1 MAKILAFDIGISS
14 IGWAFVEN
22 DELKDCGVRI
32 FTKAE
37 NPKTGES
44 LALPRRLA
52 RSARKRLAR
61 RKARLNHLKHLIANE
76 FKLNYE
82 DYQSFDESLA
92 KAYKGTLISPY
103 ELRFKALNELLSK
116 QDLARVIL
124 HIAKRRGYDNIKNSD
139 DKEKGAILKAIK
151 ENEEKLANYKSVGEY
166 LYKEYFQKFKENSK
180 EFINVR
186 NKKES
191 YERCIAQ
198 SFLKDELK
206 LIFQKQREFGF
217 NFSKKFEEEVL
228 SVAFYKRALKDFS
241 HLVGNCSFF
250 VDEKRAP
257 KNSPLAF
264 EFVALTRI
272 INLLNNL
279 NKKNEETSYTKDDL
293 NVLLSEVLKNG
304 TLTYKQTKK
313 ILGLSDDYEFKG
325 QKGNYFIEFKKY
337 KEFIK
342 ALGEHSL
349 NQDDLN
355 EIAKDITLTKD
366 ETKLKKALAK
376 YDLNQNQIENLSKI
390 EFKDHLNISFKVL
403 KLIVPLMKEGKKYD
417 EVCNELNLKT
427 AINEDKKEFLPAF
440 NETYYKDEVNNPV
453 VLRAI
458 KEYRKVLNSLLKKY
472 GKVHKINIELAR
484 EVGKNHSERN
494 KIEKEQNENFKA
506 KKDAELECEKLGLK
520 INSKNILKLR
530 LFKEQKEFCAY
541 SGEKIKM
548 SDLQDEKMLEIDH
561 IYPYSRS
568 FDDSYMN
575 KVLVFT
581 KQNQEKLNKTPF
593 EAFGKDD
600 VKWQK
605 IEILANNLPS
615 KKQKRILDKNYKD
628 KEQKDFKDRNL
639 NDTRYIARL
648 VLNYTKDYLE
658 FLPLSDD
665 ENIKLNDTQKGSKVH
680 VEAKSGMLTSVLR
693 HTWGFSTKDRNNHL
707 HHAIDAV
714 IIAYANASV
723 VKAFSDFKKEQENYT
738 AELYEK
744 KINELDFKNKRK
756 FFEPFSNFRQKVLEK
771 IDEIFVSKPERKK
784 PSGALHEETFYKE
797 EEFYK
802 EYGGKEGV
810 LKALELGKIRKVN
823 GKIVS
828 NANMFRVDIF
838 KHKKTNKFYA
848 VPIYTMDFA
857 LGILPNKAVVGGKD
871 KQGIIK
877 DWLLMDE
884 DYKFCFSLYKD
895 SLILLQTKDMQEP
908 ELVYFKAFKSSTA
921 GLIVSKH
928 DNKFKNLNEN
938 QKKLFKSANEKKVV
952 AEGIG
957 IQNLKVFE
965 KYIVSALGEITKAE
979 IKERENFKKK

>member
-376 YDLNQNQIENLSKI
+376 YDLSQNQIENLSKI

-600 VKWQK
+600 AKWQK

-738 AELYEK
+738 AELYAK

-908 ELVYFKAFKSSTA
+908 ELVYFKSFKSSTA
-921 GLIVSKH
+921 GLVVSKH
-928 DNKFKNLNEN
+928 DNKFENLNEN

-965 KYIVSALGEITKAE
+965 KYIVSALGEITKTE

>member
-1 MAKILAFDIGISS
+1 MARILAFDIGISS
-14 IGWAFVEN
+14 IGWAFSEN

-92 KAYKGTLISPY
+92 KAYKGSLISPY
-103 ELRFKALNELLSK
+103 ELRFRALNELLSK
-116 QDLARVIL
+116 QDFARVIL
-124 HIAKRRGYDNIKNSD
+124 HIAKRRGYDDIKNSD

-151 ENEEKLANYKSVGEY
+151 QNEEKLANYQSVGEY

-180 EFINVR
+180 EFTNVR

-206 LIFQKQREFGF
+206 LIFKKQREFGF
-217 NFSKKFEEEVL
+217 SFSKKFEEEVL

-250 VDEKRAP
+250 TDEKRAP

-264 EFVALTRI
+264 MFVALTRI

-279 NKKNEETSYTKDDL
+279 KNTEGILYTK
-293 NVLLSEVLKNG
+293 
-304 TLTYKQTKK
+304 
-313 ILGLSDDYEFKG
+313 
-325 QKGNYFIEFKKY
+325 
-337 KEFIK
+337 
-342 ALGEHSL
+342 
-349 NQDDLN
+349 DDLN
-355 EIAKDITLTKD
+355 EIAKDITLIKD
-366 ETKLKKALAK
+366 EIKLKKALAK
-376 YDLNQNQIENLSKI
+376 YDLNQNQIDSLSKL
-390 EFKDHLNISFKVL
+390 EFKDHLNISFKAL
-403 KLIVPLMKEGKKYD
+403 KLITPLMLEGKKYD
-417 EVCNELNLKT
+417 EACNELNLKV
-427 AINEDKKEFLPAF
+427 AINEDKKDFLPAF
-440 NETYYKDEVNNPV
+440 NETYYKDEVTNPV

-458 KEYRKVLNSLLKKY
+458 KEYRKVLNALLKKY

-484 EVGKNHSERN
+484 EVGKNYSQRA
-494 KIEKEQNENFKA
+494 KIEKEQNENYKA

-541 SGEKIKM
+541 SGEKIKI

-581 KQNQEKLNKTPF
+581 KQNQEKLNQTPF
-593 EAFGKDD
+593 EAFGNDSA
-600 VKWQK
+600 KWQK
-605 IEILANNLPS
+605 IEVLAKNLPT

-648 VLNYTKDYLE
+648 VLNYTKDYLD

-665 ENIKLNDTQKGSKVH
+665 ENTKLNDTQKGSKVH
-680 VEAKSGMLTSVLR
+680 VEAKSGMLTSALR
-693 HTWGFSTKDRNNHL
+693 HTWGFSAKDRNNHL

-714 IIAYANASV
+714 IIAYANNSI
-723 VKAFSDFKKEQENYT
+723 VKAFSDFKKEQESNS
-738 AELYEK
+738 AELYAK
-744 KINELDFKNKRK
+744 KISELDYKNKRK
-756 FFEPFSNFRQKVLEK
+756 FFEPFSGFRQKVLDK

-784 PSGALHEETFYKE
+784 PSGALHEETFRKE
-797 EEFYK
+797 EEFYQS
-802 EYGGKEGV
+802 YGGKEGV

-823 GKIVS
+823 GKIVK
-828 NANMFRVDIF
+828 NGDMFRVDIF

-857 LGILPNKAVVGGKD
+857 LKVLPNKAVARSKKGE
-871 KQGIIK
+871 IK
-877 DWLLMDE
+877 DWILMDE
-884 DYKFCFSLYKD
+884 NYEFCFSLYKD
-895 SLILLQTKDMQEP
+895 SLILIQTKDMQEP
-908 ELVYFKAFKSSTA
+908 EFVYYNAFTSSTVS
-921 GLIVSKH
+921 LIVSKH
-928 DNKFKNLNEN
+928 DNKFETLSKN
-938 QKKLFKSANEKKVV
+938 QKILFKNANEKEVIAKS
-952 AEGIG
+952 IG

-965 KYIVSALGEITKAE
+965 KYIVSALGEVTKAE
-979 IKERENFKKK
+979 FRQREDFKK

>member
-1 MAKILAFDIGISS
+1 MARILAFDIGISS
-14 IGWAFVEN
+14 IGWAFSEN

-92 KAYKGTLISPY
+92 KAYKGSLISPY
-103 ELRFKALNELLSK
+103 ELRFRALNELLSK
-116 QDLARVIL
+116 QDFARVIL
-124 HIAKRRGYDNIKNSD
+124 HIAKRRGYDDIKNSD

-151 ENEEKLANYKSVGEY
+151 QNEEKLANYQSVGEY

-180 EFINVR
+180 EFTNVR

-206 LIFQKQREFGF
+206 LIFKKQREFGF
-217 NFSKKFEEEVL
+217 SFSKKFEEEVL

-250 VDEKRAP
+250 TDEKRVP

-264 EFVALTRI
+264 MFVALTRI

-279 NKKNEETSYTKDDL
+279 KNTEGILYTK
-293 NVLLSEVLKNG
+293 
-304 TLTYKQTKK
+304 
-313 ILGLSDDYEFKG
+313 
-325 QKGNYFIEFKKY
+325 
-337 KEFIK
+337 
-342 ALGEHSL
+342 
-349 NQDDLN
+349 DDLN
-355 EIAKDITLTKD
+355 EIAKDITLIKD
-366 ETKLKKALAK
+366 EIKLKKALAK
-376 YDLNQNQIENLSKI
+376 YDLNQNQIDSLSKL
-390 EFKDHLNISFKVL
+390 EFKDHLNISFKAL
-403 KLIVPLMKEGKKYD
+403 KLITPLMLEGKKYD
-417 EVCNELNLKT
+417 EACNELNLKV
-427 AINEDKKEFLPAF
+427 AINEDKKDFLLAF
-440 NETYYKDEVNNPV
+440 NETYYKDEVTNPV

-458 KEYRKVLNSLLKKY
+458 KEYRKVLNALLKKY

-484 EVGKNHSERN
+484 EVGKNHSQRA
-494 KIEKEQNENFKA
+494 KIEKEQNENYKA

-541 SGEKIKM
+541 SGEKIKI

-581 KQNQEKLNKTPF
+581 KQNQEKLNQTPF
-593 EAFGKDD
+593 EAFGNDSA
-600 VKWQK
+600 KWQK
-605 IEILANNLPS
+605 IEVLAKNLPT

-648 VLNYTKDYLE
+648 VLNYTKDYLD

-665 ENIKLNDTQKGSKVH
+665 ENTKLNDTQKGSKVH
-680 VEAKSGMLTSVLR
+680 VEAKSGMLTSALR
-693 HTWGFSTKDRNNHL
+693 HTWGFSAKDRNNHL

-714 IIAYANASV
+714 IIAYANNSI
-723 VKAFSDFKKEQENYT
+723 VKAFSDFKKEQESNS
-738 AELYEK
+738 AELYAK
-744 KINELDFKNKRK
+744 KISELDYKNKRK
-756 FFEPFSNFRQKVLEK
+756 FFEPFSGFRQKVLDK

-784 PSGALHEETFYKE
+784 PSGALHEETFRKE
-797 EEFYK
+797 EEFYQS
-802 EYGGKEGV
+802 YGGKEGV

-823 GKIVS
+823 GKIVK
-828 NANMFRVDIF
+828 NGDMFRVDIF

-857 LGILPNKAVVGGKD
+857 LKVLPNKAVARSKKGE
-871 KQGIIK
+871 IK
-877 DWLLMDE
+877 DWILMDE
-884 DYKFCFSLYKD
+884 NYEFCFSLYKD
-895 SLILLQTKDMQEP
+895 SLILIQTKDMQEP
-908 ELVYFKAFKSSTA
+908 EFVYYNAFTSSTVS
-921 GLIVSKH
+921 LIVSKH
-928 DNKFKNLNEN
+928 DNKFETLSKN
-938 QKKLFKSANEKKVV
+938 QKILFKNANEKEVIAKS
-952 AEGIG
+952 IG

-965 KYIVSALGEITKAE
+965 KYIVSALGEVTKAE
-979 IKERENFKKK
+979 FRQREDFKK

>member
-139 DKEKGAILKAIK
+139 DKEKGAILKAVK

-272 INLLNNL
+272 VNLLNNL
-279 NKKNEETSYTKDDL
+279 NKNNSYIKDDL
-293 NVLLSEVLKNG
+293 NALLSEVLKNG

-342 ALGEHSL
+342 ALGEHNL

-355 EIAKDITLTKD
+355 EIAKDITLVKD
-366 ETKLKKALAK
+366 
-376 YDLNQNQIENLSKI
+376 
-390 EFKDHLNISFKVL
+390 
-403 KLIVPLMKEGKKYD
+403 
-417 EVCNELNLKT
+417 
-427 AINEDKKEFLPAF
+427 
-440 NETYYKDEVNNPV
+440 
-453 VLRAI
+453 
-458 KEYRKVLNSLLKKY
+458 
-472 GKVHKINIELAR
+472 
-484 EVGKNHSERN
+484 
-494 KIEKEQNENFKA
+494 
-506 KKDAELECEKLGLK
+506 
-520 INSKNILKLR
+520 
-530 LFKEQKEFCAY
+530 
-541 SGEKIKM
+541 
-548 SDLQDEKMLEIDH
+548 
-561 IYPYSRS
+561 
-568 FDDSYMN
+568 
-575 KVLVFT
+575 
-581 KQNQEKLNKTPF
+581 
-593 EAFGKDD
+593 
-600 VKWQK
+600 
-605 IEILANNLPS
+605 
-615 KKQKRILDKNYKD
+615 
-628 KEQKDFKDRNL
+628 
-639 NDTRYIARL
+639 
-648 VLNYTKDYLE
+648 
-658 FLPLSDD
+658 
-665 ENIKLNDTQKGSKVH
+665 
-680 VEAKSGMLTSVLR
+680 
-693 HTWGFSTKDRNNHL
+693 
-707 HHAIDAV
+707 
-714 IIAYANASV
+714 
-723 VKAFSDFKKEQENYT
+723 
-738 AELYEK
+738 
-744 KINELDFKNKRK
+744 
-756 FFEPFSNFRQKVLEK
+756 
-771 IDEIFVSKPERKK
+771 
-784 PSGALHEETFYKE
+784 
-797 EEFYK
+797 
-802 EYGGKEGV
+802 
-810 LKALELGKIRKVN
+810 
-823 GKIVS
+823 
-828 NANMFRVDIF
+828 
-838 KHKKTNKFYA
+838 
-848 VPIYTMDFA
+848 
-857 LGILPNKAVVGGKD
+857 
-871 KQGIIK
+871 
-877 DWLLMDE
+877 
-884 DYKFCFSLYKD
+884 
-895 SLILLQTKDMQEP
+895 
-908 ELVYFKAFKSSTA
+908 
-921 GLIVSKH
+921 
-928 DNKFKNLNEN
+928 
-938 QKKLFKSANEKKVV
+938 
-952 AEGIG
+952 
-957 IQNLKVFE
+957 
-965 KYIVSALGEITKAE
+965 
-979 IKERENFKKK
+979 

>member
-139 DKEKGAILKAIK
+139 DKEKGAILKAVK

-272 INLLNNL
+272 VNLLNNL
-279 NKKNEETSYTKDDL
+279 NKNNSYIKDDL
-293 NVLLSEVLKNG
+293 NALLSEVLKNG

-342 ALGEHSL
+342 ALGEHNL

-355 EIAKDITLTKD
+355 EIAKDITLVKD

-390 EFKDHLNISFKVL
+390 EFKDHLNISFKAL
-403 KLIVPLMKEGKKYD
+403 KLIVPLMREGKKYD

-484 EVGKNHSERN
+484 EVGKNHRERS

-530 LFKEQKEFCAY
+530 LFKEQKEFCVY
-541 SGEKIKM
+541 SGEKIKI
-548 SDLQDEKMLEIDH
+548 SDLQDEKILEIDH

-605 IEILANNLPS
+605 IETLAKNLPA

-738 AELYEK
+738 AELYAK

-838 KHKKTNKFYA
+838 KYKKTNKFYA

-884 DYKFCFSLYKD
+884 NYEFCFSLYKD

-908 ELVYFKAFKSSTA
+908 ELVYFKSFKSSTA
-921 GLIVSKH
+921 GLVVSKH
-928 DNKFKNLNEN
+928 DNKFENLNEN

>member
-1 MAKILAFDIGISS
+1 MARILAFDIGISS
-14 IGWAFVEN
+14 IGWAFSEN

-92 KAYKGTLISPY
+92 KAYKGSLISPY
-103 ELRFKALNELLSK
+103 ELRFRALNELLSK
-116 QDLARVIL
+116 QDFARVIL
-124 HIAKRRGYDNIKNSD
+124 HIAKRRGYDDIKNNGD
-139 DKEKGAILKAIK
+139 EEKSEILKAIK
-151 ENEEKLANYKSVGEY
+151 QNEEKLVNYQSVGEY

-191 YERCIAQ
+191 YERCITQ

-217 NFSKKFEEEVL
+217 SFSKKFEEEVL

-250 VDEKRAP
+250 TDEKRAP

-264 EFVALTRI
+264 MFVALTRI
-272 INLLNNL
+272 INILNNL
-279 NKKNEETSYTKDDL
+279 KNTEGILYTKDDL
-293 NVLLSEVLKNG
+293 NALLNEVLKNG

-313 ILGLSDDYEFKG
+313 LLGLSDDYEFKG
-325 QKGNYFIEFKKY
+325 EKGTYFIEFKKY

-342 ALGEHSL
+342 ALGEHNLS
-349 NQDDLN
+349 QDDLN
-355 EIAKDITLTKD
+355 EIAKDITLIKD
-366 ETKLKKALAK
+366 EIKLKKALAK
-376 YDLNQNQIENLSKI
+376 YDLNQNQIDSLSKL
-390 EFKDHLNISFKVL
+390 EFKDHLNISFKAL
-403 KLIVPLMKEGKKYD
+403 KLITPLMLEGKKYD
-417 EVCNELNLKT
+417 EACNELNLKV
-427 AINEDKKEFLPAF
+427 AINEDKKDFLPAF
-440 NETYYKDEVNNPV
+440 NETYYKDEVTNPV

-458 KEYRKVLNSLLKKY
+458 KEYRKILNALLKKY

-484 EVGKNHSERN
+484 EVGKNHSQRA
-494 KIEKEQNENFKA
+494 KIEKEQNENYKA
-506 KKDAELECEKLGLK
+506 KKDAEIECEKLGLK

-541 SGEKIKM
+541 SGEKIKL

-593 EAFGKDD
+593 EAFGNDST
-600 VKWQK
+600 KWQK
-605 IEILANNLPS
+605 IEVLAKNLPE

-648 VLNYTKDYLE
+648 VLNYTKDYLD

-665 ENIKLNDTQKGSKVH
+665 ENTKLNDTQKGSKVH
-680 VEAKSGMLTSVLR
+680 VEAKSGMLTSALR
-693 HTWGFSTKDRNNHL
+693 HTWGFSAKDRNNHL
-707 HHAIDAV
+707 HHAIDAA
-714 IIAYANASV
+714 IIAYANNSI
-723 VKAFSDFKKEQENYT
+723 VKAFSDFKKEQESNSV
-738 AELYEK
+738 ELYAK
-744 KINELDFKNKRK
+744 KISELDYKNKRK
-756 FFEPFSNFRQKVLEK
+756 FFEPFSGFRQKVLDK

-784 PSGALHEETFYKE
+784 PSGALHEETFRKE
-797 EEFYK
+797 EEFYQS
-802 EYGGKEGV
+802 YGGKEGV

-823 GKIVS
+823 GKIVK
-828 NANMFRVDIF
+828 NGDMFRVDIF

-857 LGILPNKAVVGGKD
+857 LKVLPNKAVARSKKGE
-871 KQGIIK
+871 IK
-877 DWLLMDE
+877 DRILMDE
-884 DYKFCFSLYKD
+884 NYEFCFSLYKD
-895 SLILLQTKDMQEP
+895 SLILIQTKDMQEP
-908 ELVYFKAFKSSTA
+908 ELVYFNAFTSSTVS
-921 GLIVSKH
+921 LIVSKH
-928 DNKFKNLNEN
+928 DNKFETLSKN
-938 QKKLFKSANEKKVV
+938 QKILFKNANEKEVIAKS
-952 AEGIG
+952 IG

-965 KYIVSALGEITKAE
+965 KYIVSALGEVTKAE
-979 IKERENFKKK
+979 FRQREDFKK

>member
-279 NKKNEETSYTKDDL
+279 NKNNEETSYTKDDL
-293 NVLLSEVLKNG
+293 NALLSEVLKNG

>member
-600 VKWQK
+600 AKWQK

-738 AELYEK
+738 AELYAK

-908 ELVYFKAFKSSTA
+908 ELVYFKSFKSSTA
-921 GLIVSKH
+921 GLVVSKH
-928 DNKFKNLNEN
+928 DNKFENLNEN
-938 QKKLFKSANEKKVV
+938 QKKLFKSANQKKVV

-965 KYIVSALGEITKAE
+965 KYIVSALGEITKTE